1 MLVVDGGTASSSF
14 DATLDGGDA
23 TTFSLAGAPE
33 LTPDAESWS
42 VAVLFDDLAPRTD
55 TLTVVAITA
64 EGTYPVRS
72 ASRAYAVGGFAVTDY
87 EAPPGVDI
95 TYRGQMFNAEGV
107 EIGFTESSS
116 TRYDID
122 PSLVIFSDPLVP
134 GNCVLVEA
142 LSDFGGRKVRK
153 RDGATY
159 RVGTRTVGLF
169 APLGLLE
176 GISLS
181 VQTQSLD
188 DADMLERVLEAMPVL
203 VRSMPP
209 VRVPRQLYVAVTQTD
224 VQDVD
229 VQWGG
234 ARTTYPL
241 EGTQVSRSVTDVV
254 VPVVTRQTYMDAFP
268 TWAAFNA
275 AYATW
280 LDAINNPPEA

>member
-1 MLVVDGGTASSSF
+1 MQVIDGGTASSSF
-14 DATLDGGDA
+14 GTTLDGGSA
-23 TTFSLAGAPE
+23 STVFLASAPE
-33 LTPDAESWS
+33 LVPDAETWS
-42 VAVLFDDLAPRTD
+42 VGLLFNDLSAATE
-55 TLTVVAITA
+55 TLTVLAITA

-72 ASRAYAVGGFAVTDY
+72 ASRAYAVGGFAVTDH

-95 TYRGQMFNAEGV
+95 TYRGQMFDADGGEL
-107 EIGFTESSS
+107 GFTDSAT

-134 GNCVLVEA
+134 GNRVLVEA

-181 VQTQSLD
+181 VQTTSLD

-224 VQDVD
+224 VQDID
-229 VQWGG
+229 VQYGG

-241 EGTQVSRSVTDVV
+241 EGTQVSRSVTDIV
-254 VPVVTRQTYMDAFP
+254 VPVVTWQTYMDAYP